1 MRIAQEPVEWTG
13 AVHAAL
19 YAQLG
24 AKDCDLI
31 VRVSDVYP
39 DGRSIL
45 IADYHRRASF
55 RAGLNLP
62 PTPLAVGE
70 IAEVKFRVGWLS
82 QVGLTLWFTSD
93 CVAIHL

>member
-31 VRVSDVYP
+31 VRVS
-39 DGRSIL
+39 GRSNHI
-45 IADYHRRASF
+45 ID
-55 RAGLNLP
+55 P
-62 PTPLAVGE
+62 
-70 IAEVKFRVGWLS
+70 
-82 QVGLTLWFTSD
+82 
-93 CVAIHL
+93 